1 MPNNQRLKRIAELGN
16 VSLKELLNEPS
27 SQKKDI
33 GARIRKI
40 RKSLGLS
47 MEEFGIKVDK
57 ALKSNVS
64 KWERGDSLPNNSR
77 IKIIAELGGISVDE
91 LLNGTSAKIEKLYS
105 QSEHVHFQI
114 YNASEKEAREFVSNI
129 GEPKYDEH
137 NGTQWFEATNGKIEA
152 TAFLKGDD

>member
-1 MPNNQRLKRIAELGN
+1 MPNNQRLKKIAELGN

-33 GARIRKI
+33 GVRIRKI

-105 QSEHVHFQI
+105 QSETVQFYI
-114 YNASEKEAREFVSNI
+114 YNASIEEAKKFVSI
-129 GEPKYDEH
+129 LGKPKYGK
-137 NGTQWFEATNGKIEA
+137 NSGTRWFEAVKGKIHA
-152 TAFLKGDD
+152 AAFLKGDE